1 MADAVDSKSTVRKGV
16 WVRLP
21 PRAPESDSNF
31 DSKVHMPQPRSRSA
45 IEKKLAQVG
54 NELQIAR
61 EDLRVI
67 DEQMAHFSD
76 EAEDLRLRA
85 LVSETPLAAREHRD
99 AARTVGGVQKDRD
112 SKIARITKL
121 EESQDMLLDR
131 LNEVSS

>member
-31 DSKVHMPQPRSRSA
+31 DSKVPMPQPRSRSA

-54 NELQIAR
+54 NELQVAR

-99 AARTVGGVQKDRD
+99 AARTVSGVQKDRD

>member
-1 MADAVDSKSTVRKGV
+1 
-16 WVRLP
+16 
-21 PRAPESDSNF
+21 
-31 DSKVHMPQPRSRSA
+31 MPQPRSRSA

-67 DEQMAHFSD
+67 GEQMAHFSD

-99 AARTVGGVQKDRD
+99 AARTVSGVQKDRD
-112 SKIARITKL
+112 SKIARIAKL
-121 EESQDMLLDR
+121 EESQDVLLDR